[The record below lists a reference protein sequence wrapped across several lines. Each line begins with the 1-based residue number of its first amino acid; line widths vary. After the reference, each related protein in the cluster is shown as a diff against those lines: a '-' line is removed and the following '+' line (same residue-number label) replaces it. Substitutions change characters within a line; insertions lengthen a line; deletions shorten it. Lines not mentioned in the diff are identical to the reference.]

1 MAGTDS
7 SIEIVLAPGPAVILC
22 EPQLGE
28 NIGTAARAMANFGLW
43 DLRLV
48 RPRDGWPNEKAIN
61 AASRAD
67 HVLERVRVFETL
79 EAAIADLTLVY
90 ATTARSRDLQ
100 KTVLGPDE
108 AATNLAA
115 HIGGGNGAGLLFGR
129 ERWGLLNEEVAMAD
143 AIVTLP
149 VEPAF
154 ASLNIAQA
162 VLLMSYEWMKS
173 GLESETQTAFAS
185 PENVPAEKRHIQSF
199 LGHLDAALS
208 ARGYFRP
215 AAKKPKMLDNLSAV
229 LTRPGFSEAEIKVL
243 RGVLAS
249 LDYFSPNEP
258 RGTGYP
264 ARKEELHG
272 LFAYLEGALEARGY
286 FRPAPKKPK
295 MVDNLRAVLTRA
307 GFAEPELKVLRGIIS
322 SLDRFSPA
330 MPRGDGS
337 PGDDPRRLPA
347 AARNRKTDQES

>member
-7 SIEIVLAPGPAVILC
+7 SIEIVLAPGPAIILC

-100 KTVLGPDE
+100 KTVFGPDE
-108 AATNLAA
+108 AATRLAA
-115 HIGGGNGAGLLFGR
+115 HIGGGAGAGLLFGR
-129 ERWGLLNEEVAMAD
+129 ERWGLLNEEVALAD

-162 VLLMSYEWMKS
+162 VLLLAYEWRRHSAAGTALPFGDSMAPVAPREELV
-173 GLESETQTAFAS
+173 GLFGHLESTLDRSGFFTA
-185 PENVPAEKRHIQSF
+185 PDKRPTVINN
-199 LGHLDAALS
+199 LRTML
-208 ARGYFRP
+208 ARGQFT
-215 AAKKPKMLDNLSAV
+215 SQ
-229 LTRPGFSEAEIKVL
+229 EIRTL
-243 RGVLAS
+243 RGV
-249 LDYFSPNEP
+249 
-258 RGTGYP
+258 
-264 ARKEELHG
+264 
-272 LFAYLEGALEARGY
+272 
-286 FRPAPKKPK
+286 
-295 MVDNLRAVLTRA
+295 
-307 GFAEPELKVLRGIIS
+307 IS
-322 SLDRFSPA
+322 SIERKHERPNPNRQKPA
-330 MPRGDGS
+330 GD
-337 PGDDPRRLPA
+337 
-347 AARNRKTDQES
+347 KT